1 MTSDLDVS
9 MSGQTYRQAFQVR
22 MAKEGRGR
30 GCFAV
35 RDVAPGEVILI
46 SYTRIHWPQ
55 PGPNDRRRD
64 RFARLIDIY
73 NTSHESV
80 QLDWL
85 AMSPLPDPKI
95 QKSYLLSL
103 LSVGRDGTFFEHD
116 IQKRHHYLRLMLNA
130 DHNSIRLRDGETGVW
145 PKAAIFNHSC
155 DPNVH
160 YWVNPRSYRWVGVAT
175 RAIKKGEEM
184 CIAYIPTHNLRFQR
198 QAQLEERWG
207 FRCACSKC
215 KEGEDEYTQSLID
228 ARNAG
233 IPYESKRSEPAAYF
247 EDNFDQFRDTIE
259 RRIALLRE
267 ICESVKDGKEGES
280 RRMELTFALIDG
292 YTFHRDHWHILVQDA
307 KDAAKDAPED
317 QADRI
322 RQDLDHALIHVKQ
335 DRAYTYEAL
344 TWARRA
350 WDPKDQMIYNLTEEL
365 KKIEATL
372 VDMTRS
378 GEAEAGST
386 PSPRHANEGAAP
398 LFSSDPLFDSSPGDR
413 IE

>member
-35 RDVAPGEVILI
+35 RDVAPGE
-46 SYTRIHWPQ
+46 
-55 PGPNDRRRD
+55 
-64 RFARLIDIY
+64 
-73 NTSHESV
+73 
-80 QLDWL
+80 
-85 AMSPLPDPKI
+85 
-95 QKSYLLSL
+95 
-103 LSVGRDGTFFEHD
+103 
-116 IQKRHHYLRLMLNA
+116 
-130 DHNSIRLRDGETGVW
+130 
-145 PKAAIFNHSC
+145 C

-307 KDAAKDAPED
+307 KDAPED

-365 KKIEATL
+365 RKIEATL